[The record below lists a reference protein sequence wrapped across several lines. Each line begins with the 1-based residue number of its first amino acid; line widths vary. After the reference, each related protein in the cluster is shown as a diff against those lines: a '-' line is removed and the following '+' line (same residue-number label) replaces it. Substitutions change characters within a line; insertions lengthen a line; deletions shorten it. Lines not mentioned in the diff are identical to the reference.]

1 MRFFRWEAELKSDRL
16 TILYEDNHLLVLNK
30 PVLTATMGLP
40 AGEVSLHS
48 AAKEYLAEKY
58 QKPGNVYLGVVSRL
72 DLVVSGAV
80 VFART
85 SKAAERLN
93 EQFRTHTVEKIY
105 HAVVEGNPPPSGTL
119 RDWIAEDGH
128 GRKSFITK
136 IGANAD
142 DSKVGRF
149 RRENVTNGPP
159 KEGILHFKRLARIG
173 RYALLEVKLETGRK
187 HQIRLQLSHAGYP
200 ILGDRKYGSDVVLA
214 RGIALHARR
223 LAFDHPTTRERLD
236 FVAEYPDFWQEWVK

>member
-1 MRFFRWEAELKSDRL
+1 
-16 TILYEDNHLLVLNK
+16 
-30 PVLTATMGLP
+30 MGLP

-93 EQFRTHTVEKIY
+93 AQFRTHTVEKIY
-105 HAVVEGNPPPSGTL
+105 HAVVEGYPPPSGTL

-136 IGANAD
+136 VGANAD
-142 DSKVGRF
+142 VSTHGRI
-149 RRENVTNGPP
+149 RPENVSNGPP
-159 KEGILHFKRLARIG
+159 KEGILHFRRLAQAG
-173 RYALLEVKLETGRK
+173 RYTLLEVNLETGRK

-200 ILGDRKYGSDVVLA
+200 ILGDRKYGSDVRLE

-223 LAFDHPTTRERLD
+223 LAFDHPTTKERLD
-236 FVAEYPDFWQEWVK
+236 FIAEYPAFWREWIK